1 MKYAIGVDIGG
12 TNTRVALFDEDL
24 NLVERVQFATDV
36 DEPSVTLKQIAET
49 VKSFDK
55 DICGIGLSCPGPL
68 DLINGKILETTNL
81 NKKWHNFS
89 ISDELSSYCGYPVF
103 LENDANLAGLA
114 EAVVGEGKDYRYV
127 QFLTV
132 STGLGSG
139 QVIDK
144 KIYIGSHGF
153 AHEVANV
160 CLWKDGPTHGMIY
173 PGGVEAICSGTA
185 ITSRAEKA
193 GLVVKHAGEVNDLAK
208 AGNEVAKE
216 IMDDAKQYLANF
228 CAALIAITD
237 PEIIILGG
245 SVALKTEG
253 FVEEVEALVKER
265 VFDVVKPYVNIKK
278 STLDEN
284 SGLLG
289 AGYLAFS
296 RTNIK

>member
-1 MKYAIGVDIGG
+1 MVSAVF
-12 TNTRVALFDEDL
+12 T
-24 NLVERVQFATDV
+24 
-36 DEPSVTLKQIAET
+36 
-49 VKSFDK
+49 
-55 DICGIGLSCPGPL
+55 
-68 DLINGKILETTNL
+68 TTNL

-89 ISDELSSYCGYPVF
+89 ICDALATFCDLPVY

-114 EAVVGEGKDYRYV
+114 EAVIGEGKNYRYV

-144 KIYIGSHGF
+144 KIYIGAHGF

-160 CLWKDGPTHGMIY
+160 CLWKDGPTHGSIY

-185 ITSRAEKA
+185 ITSRAQKA
-193 GLVVKHAGEVNDLAK
+193 GLNVKHAGEVNDLAK
-208 AGNEVAKE
+208 AGNEIAKN

-245 SVALKTEG
+245 SVALKIDG
-253 FVEEVEALVKER
+253 FVEEVENLVKER

-278 STLDEN
+278 SMLDEN

-289 AGYLAFS
+289 AAYLAFS
-296 RTNIK
+296 KN

>member
-1 MKYAIGVDIGG
+1 MKYEIGVDIGG

-24 NLVERVQFATDV
+24 NLVERVQFSTDV

-49 VKSFDK
+49 VKGFDK

-89 ISDELSSYCGYPVF
+89 ISNELSSYCGYPVF

-208 AGNEVAKE
+208 AGNEVAKQ

-253 FVEEVEALVKER
+253 FVEEVEELVRGR

-296 RTNIK
+296 RTNVK